1 MRPPG
6 YLDEGS
12 GEAPGGGAVGG
23 SGDRSS
29 GVRGGGAPLISCR
42 GVTRTIGG
50 RRRRVAALYG
60 VDLDIAAGETV
71 AVVGR
76 SGSGKS
82 TLAGVLT
89 GLDQPQ
95 SGTLRVGDVD
105 DVWSV
110 PERER
115 RRVRRRFGWIPQDA
129 LTSFDPRYAAGD
141 VVAEALPDAAA
152 LDAASAVAALFE
164 RVGLAP
170 ELMTRRPATLSGGER
185 QRVAVAR
192 ALAVDPD
199 VLVADEPTSG
209 LDVVAQERV
218 LDVIAVQRRAGVGAD
233 CGDRA
238 LVLVTHDLRIARR
251 MADRVIALDAGRVA
265 ADVSVA
271 DLDTGGPALRQLVE
285 ASPAP

>member
-1 MRPPG
+1 MTPSDQVSHDRG
-6 YLDEGS
+6 DDQT
-12 GEAPGGGAVGG
+12 ARAGG
-23 SGDRSS
+23 R
-29 GVRGGGAPLISCR
+29 GAPLISCR
-42 GVTRTIGG
+42 GVGRTLGG
-50 RRRRVAALYG
+50 RRRRVAALRG
-60 VDLDIAAGETV
+60 VDLEIAAGESV

-82 TLAGVLT
+82 TLVGVLT
-89 GLDQPQ
+89 GLDRPQ
-95 SGTLRVGDVD
+95 SGTLGIGGVA

-115 RRVRRRFGWIPQDA
+115 RVVRRRFGWIPQDA

-141 VVAEALPDAAA
+141 VVAEALPGAA
-152 LDAASAVAALFE
+152 DVDTASAVAALFE

-209 LDVVAQERV
+209 LDVVTQERV
-218 LDVIAVQRRAGVGAD
+218 LDVIAAQRRIGAGAD
-233 CGDRA
+233 RRDRT
-238 LVLVTHDLRIARR
+238 LILVTHDLRIARR
-251 MADRVIALDAGRVA
+251 MADRVVVLDGGGVA
-265 ADVSVA
+265 ADVPVA
-271 DLDTGGPALRQLVE
+271 ALDTGGSALRRLVE
-285 ASPAP
+285 ATPAL